1 MIKNKLYFAKSK
13 SGAKIPTKRL
23 EDAGYDIYAC
33 FDEAFLIIE
42 PHQTK
47 LIPTGLHSAFSLDYA
62 MVLKERGSTGS
73 KGIGQR
79 AGIIDSGYRG
89 EILVPLTNTNT
100 KPLVIAKNIA
110 DFSDDKYLI
119 YPYDK
124 AIAQALIIVVP
135 KMEIEE
141 INLENLQQI
150 SSERGEGKLGDSGK

>member
-1 MIKNKLYFAKSK
+1 MIKNKLYFAKARPE
-13 SGAKIPTKRL
+13 AKIPSKRL

-47 LIPTGLHSAFSLDYA
+47 LIPTGLHSAFSLDYV

-89 EILVPLTNTNT
+89 EILVPLTNTGI

-110 DFSDDKYLI
+110 DFSADKYLV
-119 YPYDK
+119 YPYEK

-135 KMEIEE
+135 KLEIEE
-141 INLENLQQI
+141 INLEDLQQI